1 VGLFLKVPL
10 LSLTGQYR
18 QLRREVLREV
28 QKVCDS
34 QRYILGSNVEAL
46 EKEIARYCGTRYA
59 VGVASG
65 SDAIRLALMA
75 AGVGPGDRVVTTPYS
90 FFATA
95 GSIALVGAV
104 PVFVDIEAES
114 YNMDPER
121 LESLLRR
128 KKSKRIKALMPVHLF
143 GQCAEM
149 RPVKKLARSHNLAV
163 IEDAA
168 QAIGAEYSGRRAG
181 SLGDMGC
188 FSFYPSKNL
197 GCFGDAGLI
206 TTDNRRT
213 AERLKMLRVHGSRSQ
228 YLHTVVGTN
237 SRLDEIQAAVLRV
250 KIKYLEGWTEKRI
263 KNAERYN
270 ELFSQA
276 GLLGFVTPPAVPS
289 SKRSVFNQY
298 VVRARQ
304 RDRLRQYLQKNG
316 IGTAIYYPVP
326 LHLQKCFR
334 YLDYRRGDFP
344 VSEKAARQALALPVY
359 PELKKSEI
367 YYVVATIKRF
377 YTRAGRR

>member
-367 YYVVATIKRF
+367 YYVVATIKRIQ
-377 YTRAGRR
+377 

>member
-276 GLLGFVTPPAVPS
+276 GLPGFVTPPAIPS